1 VLASSDHLRKIGGA
15 AAPKDEKLPPP
26 GFAPSPPLCP
36 DLGFRYTHG
45 LSEQKYYS
53 HTEVQMTG
61 SGEFAGAL
69 VGVTLRQYQKA
80 DSGGS
85 WQENLE
91 FLDSGLCTYCELH
104 HDISDG
110 GRRTEPEHGR

>member
-1 VLASSDHLRKIGGA
+1 
-15 AAPKDEKLPPP
+15 
-26 GFAPSPPLCP
+26 
-36 DLGFRYTHG
+36 
-45 LSEQKYYS
+45 
-53 HTEVQMTG
+53 MTG

-80 DSGGS
+80 NSGGS
-85 WQENLE
+85 WQKILE

-110 GRRTEPEHGR
+110 GRRAEPEHGRWTVSGDFPVGHVWIIWVDGSATEHNIEYYDENSCLFDGVVTAIE